1 MAWDPSNA
9 RNCFEPLSAESLVLV
24 LIGPGGVGKGTVAKR
39 LVAADPQLWLSRSWT
54 TREPR
59 ANEDGSEYDF
69 VDRATFES
77 AIRED
82 YFLEWAL
89 FQGNLYGT
97 PSPELAEER
106 DVVLEIEV
114 QGAEQVRQRH
124 RAALVVLI
132 EPPTMSEL
140 HDRLRTR
147 GDSEDHIARRLS
159 STPNELA
166 RGRALADYV
175 VINDDIE
182 RVTAEI
188 LSILEGRRRQR
199 RNPSEKDESHGR
211 TPHAR

>member
-1 MAWDPSNA
+1 M
-9 RNCFEPLSAESLVLV
+9 SAESLVIV
-24 LIGPGGVGKGTVAKR
+24 LIGPGGVGKGTVAQR
-39 LVAADPQLWLSRSWT
+39 LVAADSQLWLSRSWT

-59 ANEDGSEYDF
+59 DHEEGSEYDF
-69 VDRATFES
+69 VDRATFER
-77 AIRED
+77 AIAEG

-89 FQGNLYGT
+89 FQENLYGT
-97 PSPELAEER
+97 PSPPRSDDR
-106 DVVLEIEV
+106 DVLLEIEV

-124 RAALVVLI
+124 DSALVVLI
-132 EPPTMSEL
+132 EPPTMTEL
-140 HDRLRTR
+140 HERLRSR
-147 GDSEDHIARRLS
+147 GDSEEHIARRMS

-175 VINDDIE
+175 VVNDDIE

-211 TPHAR
+211 TPHAG